1 MNCNFTE
8 NLLILHFHEYFV
20 FLKFLGRS
28 ASPATA
34 SRGQSLRDLSP
45 RPRAMDSR
53 AAAVAAQLT
62 REAAAAQQGR
72 GGPTSSDPRLDPRYI
87 AAASQALA
95 AEQQHQRD
103 SRNNPGLI
111 SGLPEP
117 RGDPKADIPNLHK
130 SDPRAGLQRAQ
141 PASTLSRSG
150 FFLGASTTASAMPNQ
165 QVILLD
171 FFYLTKFSFNEF

>member
-130 SDPRAGLQRAQ
+130 SAGLQRAQ

-171 FFYLTKFSFNEF
+171 FLFDEIFFQ